1 MVFNLRIGKPQ
12 SMDLKKQRDNDLYSS
27 FCRVR
32 RGLGKYACHMSRKS
46 LAQFVVEG
54 RAPRF
59 YITPETA
66 LKLIN
71 QIEAGGRP
79 RRANDMAFSRA
90 MDVYRL
96 FMEIVEARPGISRYG
111 AADLAVNTEAPRFY
125 IDWDSALRIITRK
138 ENLR

>member
-1 MVFNLRIGKPQ
+1 
-12 SMDLKKQRDNDLYSS
+12 
-27 FCRVR
+27 
-32 RGLGKYACHMSRKS
+32 MSRKS